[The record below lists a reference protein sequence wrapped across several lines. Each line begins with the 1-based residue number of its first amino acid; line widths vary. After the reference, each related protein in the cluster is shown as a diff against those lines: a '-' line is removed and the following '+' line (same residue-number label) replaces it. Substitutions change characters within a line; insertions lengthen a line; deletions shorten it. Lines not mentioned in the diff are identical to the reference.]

1 MSGFVIAQV
10 TQLED
15 AASAESLGLDSV
27 ILGEQFYFF
36 TVVLMWLIHAGFMS
50 YEAGIAR
57 RKNVLATAMKNILTI
72 AVVTPTFY
80 YFGWWIYNCNQPG
93 LPIGPNSSDFTA
105 AACQGGIPWSDAF
118 APNLTNNI
126 NLIFFLAFL
135 LFSWTTASIMSGA
148 IIERARLSAYL
159 ILAVILGSVVWILD
173 AAWGW
178 SAGGW
183 LTLRFGFHDS
193 IASGVVHGVAGAFT
207 LGVLFNLGPR
217 IGKYTREGLTRQF
230 RPHNLHMTLLGLMLI
245 FTGFYAFYGACLV
258 ISSTAFP
265 GWANIYLSP
274 TTLGSISMVIT
285 FGFAGGFTG
294 GYFASRGDPFWT
306 VSGGLAGV
314 ISVSAGA
321 DVYAPTLAYL
331 LAIASAAMAVY
342 MGNWIEKKMRVDDVV
357 GAVAVHGGMG
367 FLGML
372 WVGVFAAGYPTGVNN
387 VDSSIGGQLI
397 GMATFLPLGFL
408 SGYVASLV
416 LKKLNLLRVPP
427 EVELEGLDVAEYEPR
442 PVPARGCRRGRDD
455 LRARRR
461 AGAVPGRPEE
471 RERRGGGLDAGHH
484 QQRARLHHACRG
496 SEAGRRHRRLH
507 PPGQLS
513 GLRRVHDLR
522 ARIDLRRGRDRSRHH
537 LHDPDLGRNHRDDA
551 GAPRVGRLGEPSAGP
566 ACRPTRTSSGTRR
579 RTTATARRSGR
590 HPMIHNGSGK
600 KQIEFPPLQTHV
612 KSFEYAMLAI
622 SIVCAIVVLV
632 IVLFTNMGNEFRP
645 TV

>member
-1 MSGFVIAQV
+1 MIGSLLAQV
-10 TQLED
+10 ESLKD
-15 AASAESLGLDSV
+15 AASAAGQTQDSL
-27 ILGEQFYFF
+27 IIGEQYYFF
-36 TVVLMWLIHAGFMS
+36 TVVLMWLIHCGFMS
-50 YEAGIAR
+50 YETGIAR
-57 RKNVLATAMKNILTI
+57 RKNALATAMKNILTI

-93 LPIGPNSSDFTA
+93 LPIGPNSSDFTG

-118 APNLTNNI
+118 GPNLTNNI
-126 NLIFFLAFL
+126 NLVFFLAFL

-159 ILAVILGSVVWILD
+159 LLACMLGSVVWILD

-217 IGKYTREGLTRQF
+217 IGKYTREGLARQF

-245 FTGFYAFYGACLV
+245 FTGFYAFYAACLV

-274 TTLGSISMVIT
+274 TTLGTIAMIIT
-285 FGFAGGFTG
+285 MGFAGGFTG

-321 DVYAPTLAYL
+321 DVYAPTLGYL
-331 LAIASAAMAVY
+331 IAMASAAMVVY
-342 MGNWIEKKMRVDDVV
+342 AGNWIEKSVRVDDAV
-357 GAVAVHGGMG
+357 GAVAVHGVAG

-408 SGYVASLV
+408 TGYYMSWVM
-416 LKKLNLLRVPP
+416 KKLNILRVPV
-427 EVELEGLDVAEYEPR
+427 EVEFMGLDIAEYEPNLYLPEVAVVDEQIVEPDGT
-442 PVPARGCRRGRDD
+442 PVEAHIV
-455 LRARRR
+455 LR
-461 AGAVPGRPEE
+461 
-471 RERRGGGLDAGHH
+471 
-484 QQRARLHHACRG
+484 
-496 SEAGRRHRRLH
+496 
-507 PPGQLS
+507 
-513 GLRRVHDLR
+513 
-522 ARIDLRRGRDRSRHH
+522 
-537 LHDPDLGRNHRDDA
+537 
-551 GAPRVGRLGEPSAGP
+551 
-566 ACRPTRTSSGTRR
+566 
-579 RTTATARRSGR
+579 TARD
-590 HPMIHNGSGK
+590 
-600 KQIEFPPLQTHV
+600 E
-612 KSFEYAMLAI
+612 
-622 SIVCAIVVLV
+622 VVS
-632 IVLFTNMGNEFRP
+632 
-645 TV
+645 